1 MIYAVYNTKNAH
13 ALVFVVRGLVIQLAA
28 TVGDRHQRRGTQGS
42 TQVFWLMCSESAAP
56 GHWVHVFGSC
66 DLWQLGCMFEPVVMQ
81 NSMMGRNC
89 GGRRSPH
96 CGQKAEVEETRAKA
110 DPSKTCVLWP
120 PSLTNPDS

>member
-56 GHWVHVFGSC
+56 ATGFMCSEAAICGSWVVC
-66 DLWQLGCMFEPVVMQ
+66 LNLW
-81 NSMMGRNC
+81 
-89 GGRRSPH
+89 
-96 CGQKAEVEETRAKA
+96 
-110 DPSKTCVLWP
+110 
-120 PSLTNPDS
+120 